1 METERTDYYKLE
13 KLCAEERLSAP
24 VGVDYAVS
32 LHEMNWFRFDG
43 CEPSGKF
50 SESGLMQVEKN
61 VQVYMDKEWHP
72 VIFYTTSYSGP
83 CAPILQGTLH
93 YHDSPAGRL
102 IDPEKAAQAVKDSVD
117 RGTPTREIATASRYL
132 MLAAV
137 SICTDS
143 MNAFEHYLDASEGYQ
158 RENAEYMVLDGRK
171 AAAQIQSILG
181 VMSELEGLEEH
192 E

>member
-1 METERTDYYKLE
+1 METVKTVITGKPL
-13 KLCAEERLSAP
+13 
-24 VGVDYAVS
+24 VDLDS
-32 LHEMNWFRFDG
+32 IPDMLGD
-43 CEPSGKF
+43 
-50 SESGLMQVEKN
+50 VEN
-61 VQVYMDKEWHP
+61 D
-72 VIFYTTSYSGP
+72 IDRNF
-83 CAPILQGTLH
+83 A
-93 YHDSPAGRL
+93 PAGRL

-143 MNAFEHYLDASEGYQ
+143 MNAFEHYLDASEEYQ
-158 RENAEYMVLDGRK
+158 RDNAEYMVLDGRK

-192 E
+192 

>member
-1 METERTDYYKLE
+1 MEELGTPFVCTVN
-13 KLCAEERLSAP
+13 A
-24 VGVDYAVS
+24 
-32 LHEMNWFRFDG
+32 DG
-43 CEPSGKF
+43 SPDF
-50 SESGLMQVEKN
+50 ALMPDPPKGADRN
-61 VQVYMDKEWHP
+61 
-72 VIFYTTSYSGP
+72 F
-83 CAPILQGTLH
+83 A
-93 YHDSPAGRL
+93 PAGRL

-143 MNAFEHYLDASEGYQ
+143 MNAFEHYLDASEEYQ
-158 RENAEYMVLDGRK
+158 RDNAEYMVLDGRK

-192 E
+192 

>member
-1 METERTDYYKLE
+1 MEILGTPFVCTNGADGSPPLTLMPDPPKD
-13 KLCAEERLSAP
+13 
-24 VGVDYAVS
+24 VGRNIA
-32 LHEMNWFRFDG
+32 
-43 CEPSGKF
+43 
-50 SESGLMQVEKN
+50 
-61 VQVYMDKEWHP
+61 
-72 VIFYTTSYSGP
+72 
-83 CAPILQGTLH
+83 
-93 YHDSPAGRL
+93 PAGRL

-143 MNAFEHYLDASEGYQ
+143 MNAFEHYLHASEDYQ

-192 E
+192 

>member
-1 METERTDYYKLE
+1 MEILGTPFVCTNGADGSPPLTLMPDPPKD
-13 KLCAEERLSAP
+13 
-24 VGVDYAVS
+24 VDRNIA
-32 LHEMNWFRFDG
+32 
-43 CEPSGKF
+43 
-50 SESGLMQVEKN
+50 
-61 VQVYMDKEWHP
+61 
-72 VIFYTTSYSGP
+72 
-83 CAPILQGTLH
+83 
-93 YHDSPAGRL
+93 PAGRL

-143 MNAFEHYLDASEGYQ
+143 MNAFEHYLHASEDYQ

-192 E
+192 

>member
-1 METERTDYYKLE
+1 MEATKTVITGKPLVDLDSIPDM
-13 KLCAEERLSAP
+13 LG
-24 VGVDYAVS
+24 GVV
-32 LHEMNWFRFDG
+32 
-43 CEPSGKF
+43 
-50 SESGLMQVEKN
+50 
-61 VQVYMDKEWHP
+61 
-72 VIFYTTSYSGP
+72 
-83 CAPILQGTLH
+83 
-93 YHDSPAGRL
+93 DSSIDRSFAPAGRL
-102 IDPEKAAQAVKDSVD
+102 IDPEKAAQVVKDSVD

-143 MNAFEHYLDASEGYQ
+143 MNAFEHYLDASEDYQ
-158 RENAEYMVLDGRK
+158 RDNAEYMVLDGRK

>member
-1 METERTDYYKLE
+1 MEDTKIVVTGKPLVDFDYIQNVLGD
-13 KLCAEERLSAP
+13 
-24 VGVDYAVS
+24 V
-32 LHEMNWFRFDG
+32 
-43 CEPSGKF
+43 
-50 SESGLMQVEKN
+50 VEGAIARN
-61 VQVYMDKEWHP
+61 
-72 VIFYTTSYSGP
+72 I
-83 CAPILQGTLH
+83 A
-93 YHDSPAGRL
+93 PAGRL
-102 IDPEKAAQAVKDSVD
+102 IDPEKADQAVKDSVD

-143 MNAFEHYLDASEGYQ
+143 MNAFEHYLDASEEYQ

-192 E
+192 

>member
-1 METERTDYYKLE
+1 MEELGTPFVCTVN
-13 KLCAEERLSAP
+13 A
-24 VGVDYAVS
+24 
-32 LHEMNWFRFDG
+32 DG
-43 CEPSGKF
+43 SPDF
-50 SESGLMQVEKN
+50 TLMPDPPKGAN
-61 VQVYMDKEWHP
+61 RN
-72 VIFYTTSYSGP
+72 I
-83 CAPILQGTLH
+83 A
-93 YHDSPAGRL
+93 PAGRL

-143 MNAFEHYLDASEGYQ
+143 MNAFEHYLDASEDYQ

-192 E
+192 